1 MKNLDK
7 QLEVWS
13 ERLQKDVKI
22 KPEDTSKIAT
32 TIAKEVRWLTIEQKN
47 EIRSASPVNIEKRYE
62 ELIAFQAW
70 MDIANNSKIHP
81 AVIRAQV
88 IVQNYICFVYLN
100 ESCFRVLKKYLPDGS
115 VSKKCCN
122 FLINNPIRAFRNA
135 IAHSNW
141 SYKDDFTGIQYWSR
155 KGSDPNEALQKF
167 EVNDEELRFW
177 QSLARVVAYSSYE
190 NLK

>member
-13 ERLQKDVKI
+13 ERLQKDLKI

-47 EIRSASPVNIEKRYE
+47 EIRNASPVNIEKRYE

-81 AVIRAQV
+81 AVIRAQI

-155 KGSDPNEALQKF
+155 KDSDPNEALQKF